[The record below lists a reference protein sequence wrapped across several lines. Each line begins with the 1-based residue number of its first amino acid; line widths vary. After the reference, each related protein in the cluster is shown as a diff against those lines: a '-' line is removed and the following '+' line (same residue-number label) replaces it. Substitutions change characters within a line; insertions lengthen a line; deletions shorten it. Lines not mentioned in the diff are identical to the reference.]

1 MSAALETL
9 APTSE
14 YFSEHRNRQPLIR
27 YCSSRSETTILTASD
42 SNTFHV
48 TGFTSFSATVP
59 AIEGVF
65 MVRSVLI
72 ADGPA
77 QPNTED
83 VDTFWERARERFG
96 ELGDDYQVRS
106 LGIDEDTTT
115 QILDYIK
122 TRDKVATFSL
132 PWVIEANGFPYSAP
146 GIPIVLCDYVGI
158 PHLIVRLTD
167 VRETTFGEIGYAES
181 SLDGPP
187 VQDPEVWI
195 PLHREYWN
203 GLLAAYGR
211 ECTDDMPVLIEPF
224 DYVGEVT

>member
-1 MSAALETL
+1 M
-9 APTSE
+9 PR
-14 YFSEHRNRQPLIR
+14 HI
-27 YCSSRSETTILTASD
+27 
-42 SNTFHV
+42 
-48 TGFTSFSATVP
+48 
-59 AIEGVF
+59 
-65 MVRSVLI
+65 LI

-77 QPNTED
+77 LPEPAEIER
-83 VDTFWERARERFG
+83 FWERAREQFG
-96 ELGDDYQVRS
+96 DLSDDYQVRS

-132 PWVIEANGFPYSAP
+132 PWVIDANGFPYPEP
-146 GIPIVLCDYVGI
+146 GVPIVLCDYAGK
-158 PHLIVRLTD
+158 PDLIVRLTE
-167 VRETTFGEIGYAES
+167 VRETTFGQIGLTES

-195 PLHREYWN
+195 PLHRTYWN

-224 DYVGEVT
+224 DYIGEII

>member
-1 MSAALETL
+1 MS
-9 APTSE
+9 
-14 YFSEHRNRQPLIR
+14 RQI
-27 YCSSRSETTILTASD
+27 
-42 SNTFHV
+42 
-48 TGFTSFSATVP
+48 
-59 AIEGVF
+59 
-65 MVRSVLI
+65 LI

-77 QPNTED
+77 LPDPT
-83 VDTFWERARERFG
+83 VIDTFWAEARKSFPGLG
-96 ELGDDYQVRS
+96 EDYQVRS
-106 LGIDEDTTT
+106 LGIDAETTT
-115 QILDYIK
+115 QILEYIK

-132 PWVIEANGFPYSAP
+132 PWVIEANGFPCSEP
-146 GIPIVLCDYVGI
+146 GTPIVLCDYVVT

-195 PLHREYWN
+195 PLHRKYWN

-224 DYVGEVT
+224 DYIGEVP

>member
-1 MSAALETL
+1 M
-9 APTSE
+9 PR
-14 YFSEHRNRQPLIR
+14 HI
-27 YCSSRSETTILTASD
+27 
-42 SNTFHV
+42 
-48 TGFTSFSATVP
+48 
-59 AIEGVF
+59 
-65 MVRSVLI
+65 LI

-77 QPNTED
+77 QPDPTEID
-83 VDTFWERARERFG
+83 DFWARAQNKFEG
-96 ELGDDYQVRS
+96 LGDDYQVRS
-106 LGIDEDTTT
+106 LGIDAETTT
-115 QILDYIK
+115 QILEYIK

-132 PWVIEANGFPYSAP
+132 PWVIEANGFPYSEP
-146 GIPIVLCDYVGI
+146 GTPIVLCDYVGT
-158 PHLIVRLTD
+158 PHLIVQLTD

-224 DYVGEVT
+224 DYIGEVT